1 MNRTRQ
7 FAIMLVITALL
18 CSCGKQ
24 NTTKTTTIAVIPK
37 GTTHEFWK
45 SIHAGAVKAS
55 REFKVE
61 IIWKGPLRED
71 DRDQQISVM
80 EDFISRGV
88 NGIVLAPLDDIAL
101 RAPVANATRAN
112 IPVVIIDSDLKSD
125 DYVSFVATDN
135 HLGGVM
141 GGRELGRLLGGKGR
155 VVMLRCLE
163 GSASTTNRE
172 QGFLDAMKEF
182 PGITVVSENQY
193 GGPTVETAYR
203 ASENLL
209 GPLKASQGKLTVD
222 GIFTV
227 NESTTF
233 GMLRALQDAGCAGSV
248 LFVGFDSSTKLVE
261 GLRNKHI
268 NALVLQNPFRMG
280 YDGVAAVVK
289 HLRGEKL
296 DRRMDTG
303 VTLVTPQNMDQPE
316 MQQLISPD
324 LSPWLQ

>member
-1 MNRTRQ
+1 MKYILRLCL
-7 FAIMLVITALL
+7 FAMVVVLPL
-18 CSCGKQ
+18 SCGKQ
-24 NTTKTTTIAVIPK
+24 GAPSNTTIAVIPK

-55 REFKVE
+55 RELKVD

-71 DRDQQISVM
+71 DRDQQISVV

-101 RAPVANATRAN
+101 RAPVSNATRAG
-112 IPVVIIDSDLKSD
+112 IPVVIIDSDLKSE

-155 VVMLRCLE
+155 VIMLRCLE
-163 GSASTTNRE
+163 GSASTDNRE
-172 QGFLDAMKEF
+172 RGFLDAMKEF
-182 PGITVVSENQY
+182 PDITVVSANQY

-209 GPLKASQGKLTVD
+209 APLKGSAGKLTID
-222 GIFTV
+222 GIFAV

-233 GMLRALQDAGCAGSV
+233 GMLRALQDAGCAGNV
-248 LFVGFDSSTKLVE
+248 FFVGFDSSTKLVE
-261 GLRNKHI
+261 ALHNNHL

-280 YDGVAAVVK
+280 YEGVTTLVK
-289 HLRGEKL
+289 HLRGEKVE
-296 DRRMDTG
+296 RKVDTG
-303 VTLVTPQNMDQPE
+303 VTLVTPENMNQPDIK
-316 MQQLISPD
+316 QLISPD
-324 LSPWLQ
+324 LGQWLQ

>member
-1 MNRTRQ
+1 MKCILR
-7 FAIMLVITALL
+7 FWLVLL
-18 CSCGKQ
+18 IVWLPLSCGKQ
-24 NTTKTTTIAVIPK
+24 GSPKTTTIAVIPK

-45 SIHAGAVKAS
+45 SIHAGAIKAS
-55 REFKVE
+55 RELNVE

-71 DRDQQISVM
+71 DRDQQISVV

-101 RAPVANATRAN
+101 RSPVSNATRAG

-125 DYVSFVATDN
+125 DYTSFVATDN

-141 GGRELGRLLGGKGR
+141 GGRELARLLGNKGR
-155 VVMLRCLE
+155 VIMLRCLE
-163 GSASTTNRE
+163 GSASTDNRE
-172 QGFLDAMKEF
+172 RGFLDAMKEF
-182 PGITVVSENQY
+182 PDITIVSQNQY

-209 GPLKASQGKLTVD
+209 APLKAAAGKLTID

-233 GMLRALQDAGCAGSV
+233 GMLRALQDAGCAGNV
-248 LFVGFDSSTKLVE
+248 FFVGFDSSTKLVE
-261 GLRNKHI
+261 ALRNNHL

-280 YDGVAAVVK
+280 YDGVTTVVK
-289 HLRGEKL
+289 HLRGEKVE
-296 DRRMDTG
+296 RKIDTG
-303 VTLVTPQNMDQPE
+303 VTLVTPAVMDQPE
-316 MQQLISPD
+316 MKQLISPD
-324 LSPWLQ
+324 LSQWLQ